1 LVEYG
6 SRHDAGDLRTSHQ
19 DEIMLSVTHFVGC
32 KATVRLTAVAVVI
45 FLAACSQQLP
55 PRSISSLVDDP
66 AVLQGVLFRCNQLQN
81 AALRDPECRNAR
93 EAVDRLAADEGLE
106 QQDDKQATVDAGFE
120 KARQARRARDE
131 RERKRQEAQAPRPDD
146 AYTMPLVPAQPDAP
160 LATIVVSAASLP
172 ET

>member
-1 LVEYG
+1 
-6 SRHDAGDLRTSHQ
+6 
-19 DEIMLSVTHFVGC
+19 MLSVTHFVGC